1 MVEFNK
7 KEKLFNLKGIAV
19 RIYQSYK
26 KKMCTEASSIYSVHS
41 LAFFSHIDP
50 TVGQSGS

>member
-26 KKMCTEASSIYSVHS
+26 KINVYRS
-41 LAFFSHIDP
+41 LFHL
-50 TVGQSGS
+50 